1 MDGIH
6 LKSNIHDTY
15 ILMYDFIDV
24 FSCTRALWR
33 SQVIHR
39 GTEVGGVPPGIW
51 GKAFSIHSIQTRSA
65 EGQEYLL
72 DAG

>member
-1 MDGIH
+1 
-6 LKSNIHDTY
+6 
-15 ILMYDFIDV
+15 MYDFIDV

-39 GTEVGGVPPGIW
+39 GSEVVPPGIW

>member
-1 MDGIH
+1 
-6 LKSNIHDTY
+6 
-15 ILMYDFIDV
+15 MYDFIDV
-24 FSCTRALWR
+24 FSCTRALWG

-39 GTEVGGVPPGIW
+39 GAEVGGVPLGIW